1 MTNFSITFT
10 KPWLLL
16 LLVPALLLTLIP
28 YFRLNKRYR
37 CTRNRIV
44 SMALHV
50 VIMLL
55 AVSLLAGV
63 TRTGQVDN
71 ALALVLGATGVIVN
85 VFGVQK

>member
-55 AVSLLAGV
+55 AVSLLSGLHI
-63 TRTGQVDN
+63 D
-71 ALALVLGATGVIVN
+71 L
-85 VFGVQK
+85 